1 MIKDAIKYIVDELS
15 HAERYMING
24 DEYSDK
30 QLYRIDPYFPKAKAI
45 GMSTLTSLVEYI
57 KANIDS
63 MEKKYDH
70 SCKKSGNSRV
80 VFLPG

>member
-45 GMSTLTSLVEYI
+45 GM
-57 KANIDS
+57 AA
-63 MEKKYDH
+63 
-70 SCKKSGNSRV
+70 SGEMVRA
-80 VFLPG
+80 

>member
-30 QLYRIDPYFPKAKAI
+30 QLYRIDPYFPK
-45 GMSTLTSLVEYI
+45 
-57 KANIDS
+57 
-63 MEKKYDH
+63 KKQFMQ
-70 SCKKSGNSRV
+70 KSISHKLFPVASVAGK
-80 VFLPG
+80 